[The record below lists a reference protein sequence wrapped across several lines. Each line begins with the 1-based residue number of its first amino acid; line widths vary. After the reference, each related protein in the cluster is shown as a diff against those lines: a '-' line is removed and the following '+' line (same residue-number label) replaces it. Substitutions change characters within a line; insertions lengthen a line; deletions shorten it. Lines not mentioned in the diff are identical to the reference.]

1 MHHHYTEEARQAR
14 KGNTTY
20 REAMW
25 AIYERRHALSTA
37 QPQSARVVGV
47 GSSFLYRQGVLC
59 IRNNDIV
66 TVSDLRSGKRPLHVN
81 VARRL
86 YSTFRDIR
94 DIEVHE
100 MLYFSDDI
108 LAIRIK
114 ANSPNGNYDS
124 IAFIGCSDNSH
135 NKTKV
140 IASLRITFEPS
151 RKLFVRHTDKYI
163 CFGTHTG
170 QGRDGHKKWT
180 IRCCMYEEVGTAGR
194 RDISLPTY
202 LLEDF
207 HGSDLGS
214 TVAFEIHNGY
224 LYAVS
229 NQSTH
234 EVEEVDWTSFYCCIR
249 IRLSDDKEL
258 AQEITR
264 VYRRQHAEGAIHD
277 SWTDLTLQHDER
289 TNNLHIVESRREW
302 LGATSKQ
309 ARSFYS
315 VHVSGKGVW
324 EPDLPDHSHDGNAS
338 TGLLPEND
346 ILTTVLE
353 SSHRACYMPTPKLYS
368 WTRHPEFPYTGRD
381 SPPPRSF
388 ILARTKFRTYNFA
401 SAAFMDLVED
411 GECCP
416 TRHPS
421 TLPCLKLRIGSR
433 RIAPTGLDSH
443 CYEDGNTVARYTLSS
458 GPSNERRLPFED
470 STQYRYTP
478 IRMWPPP
485 FESCPCS
492 VRLHSIM
499 NPLNRPTAGMGLGN
513 KSITAVCDE
522 RSIVYMVKPSLP
534 YDHLKTPIHATLG
547 TIVLIDF
554 GHSEASK
561 SPEDTNGEL
570 RWDRLPNQEERCRNR
585 SC

>member
-14 KGNTTY
+14 EGNTTY
-20 REAMW
+20 REAMC

-37 QPQSARVVGV
+37 LPQSARVVGV

-59 IRNNDIV
+59 VRNDDVVI
-66 TVSDLRSGKRPLHVN
+66 VSDLRSGKRPFHINLSRMRN
-81 VARRL
+81 SR
-86 YSTFRDIR
+86 YKNIR
-94 DIEVHE
+94 YIEAFE
-100 MLYFSDDI
+100 MLYFNDGI
-108 LAIRIK
+108 LAIRVK
-114 ANSPNGNYDS
+114 TESSNGNYDS
-124 IAFIGCSDNSH
+124 IAFIRRLNTLESKSILIGIVH
-135 NKTKV
+135 
-140 IASLRITFEPS
+140 LTFEPS
-151 RKLFVRHTDKYI
+151 RKLFVRHTNEYV

-170 QGRDGHKKWT
+170 RGTDGHNKWA
-180 IRCCMYEEVGTAGR
+180 IRCYPLEKIGPDGPKA
-194 RDISLPTY
+194 LPILTH
-202 LLEDF
+202 LLDDF

-214 TVAFEIHNGY
+214 TVAFKIHDGY

-234 EVEEVDWTSFYCCIR
+234 EVEEVDWTSFYRCVR
-249 IRLSDDKEL
+249 IRLGDNEEV
-258 AQEITR
+258 APAVVR

-289 TNNLHIVESRREW
+289 TNDLYIVESRREW

-315 VHVSGKGVW
+315 ACVSGKDLW
-324 EPDLPDHSHDGNAS
+324 ESGHSRDDIPP
-338 TGLLPEND
+338 TDQLPEND
-346 ILTTVLE
+346 ILTTVLD
-353 SSHRACYMPTPKLYS
+353 SSHRASYMPTPKLFS
-368 WTRHPEFPYTGRD
+368 WTRHPEFPCTGLD

-401 SAAFMDLVED
+401 SSAFMDLVED
-411 GECCP
+411 PECCP

-421 TLPCLKLRIGSR
+421 TLPCLRLRIGSR
-433 RIAPTGLDSH
+433 RVAPTGFDYH
-443 CYEDGNTVARYTLSS
+443 GYEDGNTVAKYTHSCN
-458 GPSNERRLPFED
+458 PTCKNQIPFED
-470 STQYRYTP
+470 NTRYRYTP

-485 FESCPCS
+485 FRSCPCS
-492 VRLHSIM
+492 VRLHNIM
-499 NPLNRPTAGMGLGN
+499 NPLNRPTSGMGLGN
-513 KSITAVCDE
+513 KSITAICDE

-534 YDHLKTPIHATLG
+534 YDYLKTPNHATLG

-554 GHSEASK
+554 GRSDASK

-570 RWDRLPNQEERCRNR
+570 LRWDRLPNHEERCRNR